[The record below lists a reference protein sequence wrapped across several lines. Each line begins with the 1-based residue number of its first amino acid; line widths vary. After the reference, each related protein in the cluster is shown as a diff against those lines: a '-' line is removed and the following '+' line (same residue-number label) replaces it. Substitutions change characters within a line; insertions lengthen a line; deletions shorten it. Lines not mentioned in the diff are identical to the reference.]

1 MRRAA
6 ALAVP
11 IAAVALVAVVCA
23 QHGDDLSRALA
34 AVNAWVF
41 VAVVGLHL
49 VVLVVR
55 TEAWRVTLRGA
66 GRVPPPRTA
75 HWASAVGFVAGIV
88 EGHAA
93 LPARM
98 AVARRTAPA
107 ETPALREMLL
117 SDLPVYALEACLVA
131 ALVPVAAAEGAG
143 LPRWAA
149 ALALVAPPAAVLGL
163 RLLHQRFA
171 SHRLAAGLA
180 VLGRPGLRGRLLL
193 LSAVVVSLTF
203 ARIWISLAAVG
214 LPAGVGDAAIAYV
227 AVTLVG
233 QLPLG
238 PATGPAATLAIASG
252 SGVAAAAAAG
262 LVISAASIVGVLVYL
277 ALTAVIRPRLSRRP
291 RDESPCSQAQPSP
304 PTARQTSRSRAR
316 SR

>member
-1 MRRAA
+1 VPLA
-6 ALAVP
+6 AL
-11 IAAVALVAVVCA
+11 ALVAVVCA
-23 QHGDDLSRALA
+23 QHADDLAHALA
-34 AVNAWVF
+34 AVDAWVF
-41 VAVVGLHL
+41 VVVVGLHL

-66 GRVPPPRTA
+66 GRAPPPRA
-75 HWASAVGFVAGIV
+75 SHWASAVGFVAGIL

-107 ETPALREMLL
+107 DTPALREMLL

-131 ALVPVAAAEGAG
+131 LLVPIAAVDGAG
-143 LPRWAA
+143 LPPWSAA
-149 ALALVAPPAAVLGL
+149 IALIAPPAAVIAL
-163 RLLHQRFA
+163 RLLHQRFE

-180 VLGRPGLRGRLLL
+180 VLGRPGLRGRLLVL
-193 LSAVVVSLTF
+193 ATVVVSLTF

-214 LPAGVGDAAIAYV
+214 LPAGPGDAAIAYV

-252 SGVAAAAAAG
+252 SGVAAAAAGG
-262 LVISAASIVGVLVYL
+262 LVISAASIGGVLVYL
-277 ALTAVIRPRLSRRP
+277 ALMAVIRPRQSAG
-291 RDESPCSQAQPSP
+291 SPCNRTKPSP
-304 PTARQTSRSRAR
+304 TTAPPTRRSRAR